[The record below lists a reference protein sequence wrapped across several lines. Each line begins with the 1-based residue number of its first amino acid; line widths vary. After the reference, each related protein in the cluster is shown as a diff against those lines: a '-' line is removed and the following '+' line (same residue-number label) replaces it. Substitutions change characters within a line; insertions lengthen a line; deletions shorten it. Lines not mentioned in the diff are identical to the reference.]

1 MSNQVLRSDSESTED
16 AGKAGATAA
25 GVARAALLRQI
36 RNLGRRLWRNPNR
49 MFAPS
54 VPPLKIIKERA
65 RKGAEST
72 ETQKPGLRTIL
83 RELWAKGVR
92 FLLFIHCFKVS
103 LLVFAA
109 KTSKDASF

>member
-1 MSNQVLRSDSESTED
+1 MNESRQIEATESTED
-16 AGKAGATAA
+16 ASKVGATAA

-36 RNLGRRLWRNPNR
+36 RNLGRRLWRNPSR

-65 RKGAEST
+65 RKGADIKDS
-72 ETQKPGLRTIL
+72 QKPGLRTVL

-92 FLLFIHCFKVS
+92 L
-103 LLVFAA
+103 
-109 KTSKDASF
+109 